1 LQRWNFSSH
10 VAVLQEPGG
19 IPRHV
24 HRPRARAHRL
34 YTPASAGA
42 IEEYKMDTILW
53 IVLAAV
59 VVFAALYV
67 AKNDPFG
74 INPK

>member
-1 LQRWNFSSH
+1 MEFLKSRCGFT
-10 VAVLQEPGG
+10 G
-19 IPRHV
+19 IGNHPAACPRDRE
-24 HRPRARAHRL
+24 HRHN
-34 YTPASAGA
+34 TPASAGA
-42 IEEYKMDTILW
+42 FEEYKMEIILW